1 MSDFS
6 IIQFSTVPICLL
18 MAYMAKYNNRN
29 RHNPMFLFNIE
40 WGLILGLALFN
51 TLGFYTIKEYTAFII
66 LLGVL
71 AFNIGIFCRSKFVDN
86 AYDYNIVNVER
97 FIQMPAN
104 RLIVEVIFIFPPLY
118 LATKMMKVLPML
130 QAGLSYGYIRVQYWT
145 TKTIVTSGFDYFLN
159 NTVCKAFELVLVT
172 YFLLEIFQKRVKIRH
187 LILTICTIVLEV
199 FIAGGRMILLE
210 TIFAIAII
218 FSISGISYE
227 IPKKFRRRIKRFLYV
242 IVVLGILGIVFM
254 TGDRQSDMSV
264 SGAVLSNSTL
274 CLPLM
279 DHLIDIVHSTGD
291 MTYGFTFFR
300 GIFEL
305 ICTFTGPLGV
315 FEFPD
320 ILTQLDK
327 YTNPFYPISNTQT
340 ANAYT
345 SMFFD
350 FYLDFRLLGVFV
362 GCLIFGFLIQRAYL
376 RMRDYPSDKNIII
389 YIIFAKAVLYSFFQ
403 WRFMMGSYVLA
414 VIVAILM
421 YIPMQKGDLI

>member
-6 IIQFSTVPICLL
+6 VIQFLTVPICLL
-18 MAYMAKYNNRN
+18 MAYVAKYNNRN

-71 AFNIGIFCRSKFVDN
+71 AFNLGIFCSSKLVGN
-86 AYDYNIVNVER
+86 EYDYQVVDVQR

-104 RLIVEVIFIFPPLY
+104 RLIVEVIFIFPPIY

-145 TKTIVTSGFDYFLN
+145 TRTIVTSGFDYFLN
-159 NTVCKAFELVLVT
+159 NTICKAFELVLVT
-172 YFLLEIFQKRVKIRH
+172 YFLLEIFQKRVRIHH
-187 LILTICTIVLEV
+187 LILTVCTIVLEV

-227 IPKKFRRRIKRFLYV
+227 IPEMYRRRIKKFLYG
-242 IVVLGILGIVFM
+242 IVLLAIFGIVFM
-254 TGDRQSDMSV
+254 TDDRQSDMSV
-264 SGAVLSNSTL
+264 SGAILSNFTL

-279 DHLIDIVHSTGD
+279 DYLIDIVHSTGD
-291 MTYGFTFFR
+291 MTYGFVFFR
-300 GIFEL
+300 GIFEI
-305 ICTFTGPLGV
+305 ICTFTGPLGI
-315 FEFPD
+315 FNFPP
-320 ILTQLDK
+320 ILGQLDK
-327 YTNPFYPISNTQT
+327 YTNPFYPISSSQM

-350 FYLDFRLLGVFV
+350 FYLDFGLLGVIL
-362 GCLIFGFLIQRAYL
+362 GCLIFGFIIQRIYL
-376 RMRDYPSDKNIII
+376 RMRDYPSDKNIIM
-389 YIIFAKAVLYSFFQ
+389 YIIFAKAILYSFFQ

-414 VIVAILM
+414 VIVTILM
-421 YIPMQKGDLI
+421 YTPIKKS